1 MESEHERCTICKRA
15 FKGGEELMKHIQ
27 EDHNRKKCPK
37 CEKMIAANLMERH
50 SDEHIT
56 REKIYKSKKVKKPTT
71 TATKGKNPY
80 HEFCRQERPKIKQ
93 DHPLY
98 NLGQVNAELGRRW
111 KGLTDEEKED
121 YRGNGG
127 DGEAGAAAERQ
138 DGGDAELR
146 NTTEREI
153 DEVVINAFFDECCI
167 VVFVETCS

>member
-1 MESEHERCTICKRA
+1 
-15 FKGGEELMKHIQ
+15 MKHIQ
-27 EDHNRKKCPK
+27 EDHNRTKCPK
-37 CEKMIAANLMERH
+37 CEKMIAANLMDRH
-50 SDEHIT
+50 SEEHIT
-56 REKIYKSKKVKKPTT
+56 RERISKGKKVKKSS
-71 TATKGKNPY
+71 TAEAKKGKNPY

-153 DEVVINAFFDECCI
+153 DEVVINAFFYECCI